1 MIEMREILRNGEK
14 ISELD
19 VSIQRN
25 IRHLHAVINVF
36 RLKYDKPMIV
46 TSGYRDAEYNVK
58 IGGSPRS
65 AHCRGRAIDIK
76 DDGTIK
82 DFIKNNLD
90 FCEKFGL
97 YFEHFD
103 HTPTWI
109 HITTRKPRSGRRFF
123 RP

>member
-1 MIEMREILRNGEK
+1 MITEREFLRNGERK
-14 ISELD
+14 SELPTQ
-19 VSIQRN
+19 VQWNMTELLAIM
-25 IRHLHAVINVF
+25 NVF
-36 RLKYDKPMIV
+36 RRWYGKPMIV
-46 TSGYRDAEYNVK
+46 TSGYRSPAYNLK
-58 IGGSPRS
+58 IGGSPHS

-82 DFIKNNLD
+82 QFIKDNID
-90 FCEKFGL
+90 WCERFGL

-109 HITTRKPRSGRRFF
+109 HFTTRPPKSGRRFF